1 MKQRES
7 AAVIFTPI
15 SPEETVSASDRG
27 TRWVSL
33 EIKLEN
39 LIKNLHKGMN
49 LIEGTQP
56 LMMNFLRYITNEKS
70 AIAKNFLLPL
80 EQKLILFNESGQ
92 RQLKDERDKCLLI
105 GTFLYVKVM
114 AGKLFF
120 KPYKLTR
127 FFEQEVHD
135 MENPMLFKE
144 NCLTIGYTF
153 VALMTDYL
161 FDMYKVELERIE
173 GKKITKK
180 VDIARIKETMFRDLM
195 PISDT
200 YVQYKDFEAVT
211 KRSEWGSMIS
221 KMRA

>member
-1 MKQRES
+1 M
-7 AAVIFTPI
+7 
-15 SPEETVSASDRG
+15 
-27 TRWVSL
+27 
-33 EIKLEN
+33 
-39 LIKNLHKGMN
+39 
-49 LIEGTQP
+49 
-56 LMMNFLRYITNEKS
+56 
-70 AIAKNFLLPL
+70 
-80 EQKLILFNESGQ
+80 FNESGQ

-180 VDIARIKETMFRDLM
+180 VDIARIKETIFRDLM

-200 YVQYKDFEAVT
+200 YVQYKDFEAVS
-211 KRSEWGSMIS
+211 KRSEWANMIS